1 MKRSEK
7 RKKGKGKFILIGL
20 IILGCL
26 SFFVFRH
33 LNELRLERK
42 GEETLKSFVSQLSK
56 GKYADSLAY
65 LSQKS
70 LKSSNFS
77 EEQVKEKYQNI
88 YGGIGVHDIK
98 MNNLSVKGNRF
109 NYTLVLHTSLGD
121 PLKQKYTGTLSEGNS
136 LIDWAPNLIFSNMK
150 QKDKVSYQYLPA
162 TRGEILD
169 HKGRGLAINDK
180 IVKFG
185 IVPKDLG
192 NGADKEEKIKKI
204 AEALKLSE
212 KEINAALD
220 QAWVQEDYFVP
231 LKTDTKVPENFVA
244 PEGLDVRTDT
254 GRTYPIGEAAAHLIG
269 YIGAVTAEDMK
280 KNKELAE
287 GSVIGRTGLERV
299 YDKELRGKNGGYIA
313 ITNSEG
319 KEKEILQQV
328 DVVKG
333 KNIHLTIDVQAQYLA
348 YKSLDN
354 EQGSS
359 IVSEPKTGNLLAVA
373 SSPSFDPNQLTYGIS
388 QKEYDKLSKD
398 KALPF
403 LARYANGYAPGSTFK
418 LVTAAI
424 GLDSGTLDPNHVI
437 DINGL
442 KWQKDASWGGYQ
454 VTRVSDVSPV
464 DLKTAMVYSDNI
476 YMAKETLKMGEKT
489 FRQGLN
495 NFIFGEELDLP
506 IEMNPAQISS
516 EKSFGSEILL
526 ADTGY
531 GQGQLLLNPI
541 QQMTTYSVFPNN
553 GTLVYPKLLM
563 SQKEKSKK
571 DVVSPETIAQIN
583 QDMQAVVEDPNGTA
597 HSLQTLGIPL
607 MAKTGT
613 AEIKEKQDERG
624 QQNSFLYAFDAQDQ
638 KFAVLQFLEDRP
650 DDKSAVGM
658 VPELLQYL
666 SENID

>member
-7 RKKGKGKFILIGL
+7 RKKRKLIVIGL
-20 IILGCL
+20 VILGCL
-26 SFFVFRH
+26 LFFIFSH

-56 GKYADSLAY
+56 GKYDDSLAY
-65 LSQKS
+65 LSQES
-70 LKSSNFS
+70 LKSKNFS
-77 EEQVKEKYQNI
+77 EKQVKEKYQNI

-98 MNNLSVKGNRF
+98 MNSLSVKGNQF
-109 NYTLVLHTSLGD
+109 NYTLILHTSLGE
-121 PLKQKYTGTLSEGNS
+121 PLEQKYQGTLTKGNS
-136 LIDWAPNLIFSNMK
+136 LIEWAPNLIFSDMN
-150 QKDKVSYQYLPA
+150 QKDKVRYQYLPA

-169 HKGRGLAINDK
+169 HKGRGLAINGK

-185 IVPKDLG
+185 IVPKDIG
-192 NGADKEEKIKKI
+192 NGADKEKKIKKI

-212 KEINAALD
+212 KEINTALD

-231 LKTDTKVPENFVA
+231 LKTETKIPENFEA

-254 GRTYPIGEAAAHLIG
+254 GRTYPLGEAAAHLIG

-280 KNKELAE
+280 KNKELEE

-299 YDKELRGKNGGYIA
+299 YDKELRGKNGGYMA

-328 DVVKG
+328 DVVNG

-359 IVSEPKTGNLLAVA
+359 VVSEPKTGNLLAVA

-424 GLDSGTLDPNHVI
+424 GLDSGTLDPNQVI

-495 NFIFGEELDLP
+495 KFIFGEELDLP

-571 DVVSPETIAQIN
+571 AVVSAETVTQIN

-624 QQNSFLYAFDAQDQ
+624 QQNSFLYTFDAQDQ

-666 SENID
+666 SENFR

>member
-7 RKKGKGKFILIGL
+7 RKKGKGKLIVIGL
-20 IILGCL
+20 VILSCL

-56 GKYADSLAY
+56 GKYDDSLAY
-65 LSQKS
+65 LSQES
-70 LKSSNFS
+70 LKSKNFS
-77 EEQVKEKYQNI
+77 EKQVKEKYQNI

-98 MNNLSVKGNRF
+98 MNNLSVKGNQF
-109 NYTLVLHTSLGD
+109 NYTLILHTSLGE
-121 PLKQKYTGTLSEGNS
+121 PLKQKYQGTLTKGNS
-136 LIDWAPNLIFSNMK
+136 LIEWAPNLIFSDMN
-150 QKDKVSYQYLPA
+150 QKDKVRYQYLPA

-169 HKGRGLAINDK
+169 HKGRGLAINGK

-192 NGADKEEKIKKI
+192 NGADKEKKIKKI

-212 KEINAALD
+212 KEINTALD

-231 LKTDTKVPENFVA
+231 LKTETKIPENFEA

-254 GRTYPIGEAAAHLIG
+254 GRTYPLGEAAAHLIG

-280 KNKELAE
+280 KNKELEE

-328 DVVKG
+328 DVVNG

-359 IVSEPKTGNLLAVA
+359 VVSEPKTGNLLAVA
-373 SSPSFDPNQLTYGIS
+373 SSPSFDPNQFTYGIS

-424 GLDSGTLDPNHVI
+424 GLDSGTLDPNQVI

-442 KWQKDASWGGYQ
+442 KWQKDASWGGYR

-464 DLKTAMVYSDNI
+464 DLKTAMIYSDNI

-495 NFIFGEELDLP
+495 KFIFGEKLDLP
-506 IEMNPAQISS
+506 IEMNPAQISA
-516 EKSFGSEILL
+516 EKTFNSEILL

-624 QQNSFLYAFDAQDQ
+624 QQNSFLYAFDAQNQ
-638 KFAVLQFLEDRP
+638 NFAVLQFLEDRP

-666 SENID
+666 SENVH